1 VLLDP
6 LEERFHLPSAPVQ
19 GADGR
24 CWQGKLVG
32 QEHQVLAGLR
42 IAIADASQ
50 LAWVVLGGIEAVKGD
65 GLVADESCVAIH
77 RRRIQASCIE
87 VLLGARDEE
96 ASHLIERIEPLEVQ
110 VTPIHDVEGA
120 ASISSRSSTLTSCI
134 LPSEMWMKVGIDPR
148 RSSSVC
154 NLTAALVERNG
165 AHGNIDRHR
174 SMVVASRAYT
184 VLASSRPK
192 ASSTIEAN
200 AHRRRARGP

>member
-1 VLLDP
+1 MLLDP
-6 LEERFHLPSAPVQ
+6 LEEQFHLPSAPVQ

-87 VLLGARDEE
+87 GLRGLRKRGSTSRWTWLRQNCL
-96 ASHLIERIEPLEVQ
+96 ASQ
-110 VTPIHDVEGA
+110 A
-120 ASISSRSSTLTSCI
+120 ANCHR
-134 LPSEMWMKVGIDPR
+134 ER
-148 RSSSVC
+148 RSSS
-154 NLTAALVERNG
+154 R
-165 AHGNIDRHR
+165 
-174 SMVVASRAYT
+174 VVANHARSVHPFFPLSASR
-184 VLASSRPK
+184 
-192 ASSTIEAN
+192 
-200 AHRRRARGP
+200 